1 VRTPPP
7 SERGRPRQNRS
18 PGTPERDTCRQEAPP
33 RDPLAQ
39 LDGRVDLNMDLK
51 VVCPAFGVV
60 PGYNDAVVA
69 ACGAAA
75 GPPSGS
81 ARRLRLTA
89 GARQAGSSS
98 RPNCSRWPGGS
109 GRRADHVQR
118 RRRQPN
124 RAIRKLSRPRG
135 CPRLWQRPPCC
146 RESPEARRTT
156 RRLLPW
162 SAIPAAHRVGPCT
175 PRDC

>member
-1 VRTPPP
+1 MEHSERLPTPLNPLAERTCFSQVRTPPP

-39 LDGRVDLNMDLK
+39 LDSRVDLNMDLK

-81 ARRLRLTA
+81 ACA
-89 GARQAGSSS
+89 
-98 RPNCSRWPGGS
+98 
-109 GRRADHVQR
+109 
-118 RRRQPN
+118 
-124 RAIRKLSRPRG
+124 
-135 CPRLWQRPPCC
+135 
-146 RESPEARRTT
+146 
-156 RRLLPW
+156 
-162 SAIPAAHRVGPCT
+162 
-175 PRDC
+175 